1 MKYIFIA
8 FALLI
13 SSCIVNAQPR
23 LVSLLAQQYANSTW
37 HDSAEEEYSYDA
49 NGRISEIIS
58 GGPNIATG
66 VYSKAVFSYNSAG
79 AIQHMDDYSWDD
91 NTSNWGTTPSSM
103 ADHYYNSS
111 GKLEKIVFNSAISG
125 TSLDS
130 FVYDGSGLLTESHF
144 KSSHETAKNINTYNS
159 SGQIIET
166 INSYFS
172 NNNWIN
178 RGKDENKYNNAGQ
191 ISERKGYYWN
201 ANTSSW
207 VYLNT
212 ITYTYNNGALTEKLD
227 ESPSFSSTRTI
238 YTYNTDGTLAE
249 ELYQYLDGATW
260 INSDRTLYF
269 YDNTSAI
276 NKIEAKDIDVYPNP
290 STGMFTVDFNFDET
304 PAQVLVMDIA
314 GKQVFKQHINSG
326 YTVEVN
332 LQNLD
337 KGIYLLQIAAAGKV
351 DVKKIIVQ

>member
-1 MKYIFIA
+1 
-8 FALLI
+8 
-13 SSCIVNAQPR
+13 
-23 LVSLLAQQYANSTW
+23 
-37 HDSAEEEYSYDA
+37 
-49 NGRISEIIS
+49 
-58 GGPNIATG
+58 
-66 VYSKAVFSYNSAG
+66 
-79 AIQHMDDYSWDD
+79 
-91 NTSNWGTTPSSM
+91 
-103 ADHYYNSS
+103 
-111 GKLEKIVFNSAISG
+111 
-125 TSLDS
+125 
-130 FVYDGSGLLTESHF
+130 
-144 KSSHETAKNINTYNS
+144 
-159 SGQIIET
+159 T